1 MDIIGIAAVTLDG
14 FIARHSLEHLAW
26 TKDLPLFKHQTK
38 GHTVV
43 MGFNTKKTLKNDLEG
58 RQTITVKRKD
68 SPREIL
74 KKINRKKCFIIG
86 GGKTF
91 SMFADYLTHLYI
103 TPHPL
108 IFGKGIKL
116 FETHEK
122 EIKLKYERNIPVF
135 PEKGIFQYQFKID
148 HQIK

>member
-1 MDIIGIAAVTLDG
+1 MDIIGIAAVSLDG
-14 FIARHSLEHLAW
+14 FIARHSLERVSW
-26 TKDLPLFKHQTK
+26 TKDLSLFKHQTM

-43 MGFNTKKTLKNDLEG
+43 MGFNTKTTLKNDLEG

-68 SPREIL
+68 RPGEIL
-74 KKINRKKCFIIG
+74 KKINKRKCFIIG

-91 SMFADYLTHLYI
+91 SMFADHLTHLYI
-103 TPHPL
+103 TPHPF

-116 FETHEK
+116 FETYKK

-135 PEKGIFQYQFKID
+135 PEKGIFQYQFKIF
-148 HQIK
+148 H

>member
-14 FIARHSLEHLAW
+14 FIARHSLEQVAW
-26 TKDLPLFKHQTK
+26 TKDISLFKNQTR

-43 MGFNTKKTLKNDLEG
+43 MGFNTKKTLKNDLKG

-68 SPREIL
+68 RPGEIL
-74 KKINRKKCFIIG
+74 KKINKKKCFIIG

-91 SMFADYLTHLYI
+91 SMFADHLTHLYI
-103 TPHPL
+103 TPHPF

-116 FETHEK
+116 FETYKK
-122 EIKLKYERNIPVF
+122 EIKLKYERNVPVF
-135 PEKGIFQYQFKID
+135 PEKGIFQYQFKIS
-148 HQIK
+148 H

>member
-14 FIARHSLEHLAW
+14 FIARHSLEQVAW
-26 TKDLPLFKHQTK
+26 TKDLSLFKNQTR

-43 MGFNTKKTLKNDLEG
+43 MVFNTKKTLKNDLKG

-68 SPREIL
+68 RPGEIL
-74 KKINRKKCFIIG
+74 KKINKKKCFIIG

-91 SMFADYLTHLYI
+91 SMFADHLTHLYI
-103 TPHPL
+103 TPHPF

-116 FETHEK
+116 FETYKK
-122 EIKLKYERNIPVF
+122 EIKLKYERNVPVF
-135 PEKGIFQYQFKID
+135 PEKGIFQYQFKIS
-148 HQIK
+148 H